1 MKSFSDL
8 TFQLDE
14 TMLGQSIVARKPR
27 RSQLLRSIA
36 TNIKDRLMGGQKK
49 RVFHSAIDQKQVVKT
64 RSGAM
69 LGSLNPTRKQRLD
82 RATKILTGLRDS
94 GKFGNPALEGKP
106 QRKIANARL
115 KALASGLGKRKD
127 EINKAAEAIAARR
140 GISVRDA
147 RKRVVRQAVSRAVNR
162 METKAARKRLNENL
176 QQLDE
181 VLPAVLAGAA
191 GMKLLGGLGQT
202 ASLVAAIGAH
212 GAATSLGSAI
222 GGGLSAIGD
231 IGGAF
236 MKNRMAQA
244 MQKRAQRTQKRQAL
258 ISKQQSADKAMGV
271 SPTTGVPS
279 NIKINTNPRATV
291 AQLRGTG
298 GTQLGG
304 SSIGK
309 QFAAKY

>member
-69 LGSLNPTRKQRLD
+69 LGSLNPTRKERLD

-106 QRKIANARL
+106 QRKIANARI

-181 VLPAVLAGAA
+181 VLPALVGGAA
-191 GMKLLGGLGQT
+191 AGKLLGTGALVT
-202 ASLVAAIGAH
+202 AIAAH

-258 ISKQQSADKAMGV
+258 LSKQQSADMAMGV

>member
-69 LGSLNPTRKQRLD
+69 LGSLNPTRKQRLG

-181 VLPAVLAGAA
+181 VLPALVGGAA
-191 GMKLLGGLGQT
+191 AGKLLGTGALVT
-202 ASLVAAIGAH
+202 AIAAH

-258 ISKQQSADKAMGV
+258 ISKQQSADMAMGV

>member
-14 TMLGQSIVARKPR
+14 TMLGQSVVARKPR

-49 RVFHSAIDQKQVVKT
+49 RGDIDQKQVVKI

-69 LGSLNPTRKQRLD
+69 LSSLNPTRKQRLD
-82 RATKILTGLRDS
+82 QATKTLKRLRDS
-94 GKFGNPALEGKP
+94 GKFGDPSVGYA
-106 QRKIANARL
+106 RSDARL
-115 KALASGLGKRKD
+115 RRLASGLGKRKD

-140 GISVRDA
+140 GISVSDA
-147 RKRVVRQAVSRAVNR
+147 RKRLVRQVVSRAVNR

-191 GMKLLGGLGQT
+191 GMKLLGGLSQT
-202 ASLVAAIGAH
+202 APLVAAIGVH
-212 GAATSLGSAI
+212 GATTSLGSAI

-258 ISKQQSADKAMGV
+258 LSKQQSADMAMGV

-279 NIKINTNPRATV
+279 NIKINPNPRAPV

-304 SSIGK
+304 SSVGK

>member
-14 TMLGQSIVARKPR
+14 TMIGLSVGTRKPR

-36 TNIKDRLMGGQKK
+36 TNIKDRLAGGQKK
-49 RVFHSAIDQKQVVKT
+49 RVSRIEIGRARREKSQ
-64 RSGAM
+64 
-69 LGSLNPTRKQRLD
+69 RKQRLD
-82 RATKILTGLRDS
+82 RATKTLKGLRDS
-94 GKFGNPALEGKP
+94 GKFGDPSVGYA
-106 QRKIANARL
+106 RSDARL
-115 KALASGLGKRKD
+115 RRLASGLGKRKD

-140 GISVRDA
+140 GISVADA
-147 RKRVVRQAVSRAVNR
+147 RKRLVRQVVSRAVNR

-181 VLPAVLAGAA
+181 VLPALVGGAA
-191 GMKLLGGLGQT
+191 AGKLLGTGALVT
-202 ASLVAAIGAH
+202 AIAAH

-258 ISKQQSADKAMGV
+258 LSKQQSADMAMGV

>member
-14 TMLGQSIVARKPR
+14 TMLGQSMVARKPR

-36 TNIKDRLMGGQKK
+36 TNIKDRLTGGQKK
-49 RVFHSAIDQKQVVKT
+49 RGDIDQKQVVKI

-69 LGSLNPTRKQRLD
+69 LSSLNPTRKQRLD
-82 RATKILTGLRDS
+82 QATKTLRGLRDS

-140 GISVRDA
+140 GISVADA

-181 VLPAVLAGAA
+181 VLPALVGGAA
-191 GMKLLGGLGQT
+191 AGKLLGTG
-202 ASLVAAIGAH
+202 ALVTAIGAH

-231 IGGAF
+231 IGASF
-236 MKNRMAQA
+236 MR
-244 MQKRAQRTQKRQAL
+244 
-258 ISKQQSADKAMGV
+258 
-271 SPTTGVPS
+271 VP
-279 NIKINTNPRATV
+279 
-291 AQLRGTG
+291 
-298 GTQLGG
+298 
-304 SSIGK
+304 
-309 QFAAKY
+309 

>member
-8 TFQLDE
+8 IFQLDE
-14 TMLGQSIVARKPR
+14 TMLGQSMVVRKPR

-49 RVFHSAIDQKQVVKT
+49 RGDIDQKQIVKI

-69 LGSLNPTRKQRLD
+69 LGSLNPTRKERLD
-82 RATKILTGLRDS
+82 RATKTLKGLRDS
-94 GKFGNPALEGKP
+94 GKFGDPGLEGNQ
-106 QRKIANARL
+106 QRKIANARI

-147 RKRVVRQAVSRAVNR
+147 RKRLVRQVVSKAVNR

-176 QQLDE
+176 QRLDE
-181 VLPAVLAGAA
+181 VIDLTFGSGPIVGSVIQT
-191 GMKLLGGLGQT
+191 LGQVGMD
-202 ASLVAAIGAH
+202 ALGQSLARRRQNKQ
-212 GAATSLGSAI
+212 L
-222 GGGLSAIGD
+222 
-231 IGGAF
+231 
-236 MKNRMAQA
+236 R
-244 MQKRAQRTQKRQAL
+244 RQKRQDL
-258 ISKQQSADKAMGV
+258 LKQQQSADMAMGV
-271 SPTTGVPS
+271 SPTTGVS
-279 NIKINTNPRATV
+279 GKIKINTNPRATV

>member
-14 TMLGQSIVARKPR
+14 TMIDLSVGTRKPR

-36 TNIKDRLMGGQKK
+36 TNIKDRLAGGQKK
-49 RVFHSAIDQKQVVKT
+49 RVSRIEIGRARREKSQ
-64 RSGAM
+64 
-69 LGSLNPTRKQRLD
+69 RKQRLD

-94 GKFGNPALEGKP
+94 GKFGDPSVGYA
-106 QRKIANARL
+106 RSDARL
-115 KALASGLGKRKD
+115 RRLASGLGKRKD

-140 GISVRDA
+140 GISVADA
-147 RKRVVRQAVSRAVNR
+147 RKRLVRQVVSRAVNR

-181 VLPAVLAGAA
+181 VLPALVGGAA
-191 GMKLLGGLGQT
+191 AGKLLGGLGQT
-202 ASLVAAIGAH
+202 ASLVTAIGMH

-258 ISKQQSADKAMGV
+258 LSKQQSADMAMGV

-304 SSIGK
+304 SSVGK

>member
-14 TMLGQSIVARKPR
+14 TMLGQSVVARKPR

-36 TNIKDRLMGGQKK
+36 TTVKDRLMGGQKK
-49 RVFHSAIDQKQVVKT
+49 RGDIDQKQAVKI

-69 LGSLNPTRKQRLD
+69 LGSLNPTRKERLD

-94 GKFGNPALEGKP
+94 GKFGNPGLEGKP
-106 QRKIANARL
+106 QRKIANARI

-162 METKAARKRLNENL
+162 METRAARKRLNENL
-176 QQLDE
+176 QRLDE
-181 VLPAVLAGAA
+181 IGALV
-191 GMKLLGGLGQT
+191 GSVIQTLGQVGMD
-202 ASLVAAIGAH
+202 ALGQSLARRRQNKQ
-212 GAATSLGSAI
+212 L
-222 GGGLSAIGD
+222 
-231 IGGAF
+231 
-236 MKNRMAQA
+236 R
-244 MQKRAQRTQKRQAL
+244 RQKRQDL
-258 ISKQQSADKAMGV
+258 LKQQQSADMAMGV
-271 SPTTGVPS
+271 SPTTGVS
-279 NIKINTNPRATV
+279 GKIKINTNPRATV

>member
-14 TMLGQSIVARKPR
+14 TMLGQSVVARKPR

-36 TNIKDRLMGGQKK
+36 TNIKDRLTGGQKK
-49 RVFHSAIDQKQVVKT
+49 RDDIDQKQAVKI

-69 LGSLNPTRKQRLD
+69 LGSLNPTRKERLD

-94 GKFGNPALEGKP
+94 GKFGNPGLEGKP
-106 QRKIANARL
+106 QRKIANARK
-115 KALASGLGKRKD
+115 KALDSGLGKRKD

-140 GISVRDA
+140 GISVADA

-162 METKAARKRLNENL
+162 METRAARKRLNENL
-176 QQLDE
+176 QRLDE
-181 VLPAVLAGAA
+181 IGALV
-191 GMKLLGGLGQT
+191 GSVIQTLGQVGMD
-202 ASLVAAIGAH
+202 ALGQSLARRRQNKQ
-212 GAATSLGSAI
+212 L
-222 GGGLSAIGD
+222 
-231 IGGAF
+231 
-236 MKNRMAQA
+236 R
-244 MQKRAQRTQKRQAL
+244 RQKRQDL
-258 ISKQQSADKAMGV
+258 LKQQQSADMAMGV
-271 SPTTGVPS
+271 SPSTGVS
-279 NIKINTNPRATV
+279 GKIKINTNPRATV

>member
-14 TMLGQSIVARKPR
+14 TMIGLSVGTRKPR

-36 TNIKDRLMGGQKK
+36 TNIKDRLAGGQKK
-49 RVFHSAIDQKQVVKT
+49 RVSRIEIGRARREKSQ
-64 RSGAM
+64 
-69 LGSLNPTRKQRLD
+69 RKQRLD
-82 RATKILTGLRDS
+82 RATKTLKGLRDS
-94 GKFGNPALEGKP
+94 GKFGDPSVGYA
-106 QRKIANARL
+106 RSDARL
-115 KALASGLGKRKD
+115 RRLASGLGKRKD

-140 GISVRDA
+140 GISVSDA
-147 RKRVVRQAVSRAVNR
+147 RKRLVRQVVSRAVNR

-181 VLPAVLAGAA
+181 VLPALVGGAA
-191 GMKLLGGLGQT
+191 AGKLLGTG
-202 ASLVAAIGAH
+202 ALVAAIGVH
-212 GAATSLGSAI
+212 GATTSLGSAI

-258 ISKQQSADKAMGV
+258 LSKQQSADMAMGV

-304 SSIGK
+304 SSVGK

>member
-69 LGSLNPTRKQRLD
+69 LGSLNPTRKERLD

-106 QRKIANARL
+106 QRKIANARI

-181 VLPAVLAGAA
+181 VLPALVGGAA
-191 GMKLLGGLGQT
+191 AGKLLGTGALVT
-202 ASLVAAIGAH
+202 AIAAH

>member
-8 TFQLDE
+8 IFQLDE
-14 TMLGQSIVARKPR
+14 TMLGQSVVARKPR
-27 RSQLLRSIA
+27 RAQLLRSIA
-36 TNIKDRLMGGQKK
+36 TNIKDRLTGGQKK
-49 RVFHSAIDQKQVVKT
+49 RDDIDQKQAVKI

-69 LGSLNPTRKQRLD
+69 LGSLNPTRKERLD

-94 GKFGNPALEGKP
+94 GKFGNPGLEGNQ
-106 QRKIANARL
+106 QRKIANARI

-176 QQLDE
+176 QRLDE
-181 VLPAVLAGAA
+181 IGALV
-191 GMKLLGGLGQT
+191 GSVIQTLGQVGMD
-202 ASLVAAIGAH
+202 ALGQSLARRRQNKQ
-212 GAATSLGSAI
+212 L
-222 GGGLSAIGD
+222 
-231 IGGAF
+231 
-236 MKNRMAQA
+236 R
-244 MQKRAQRTQKRQAL
+244 RQKRQDL
-258 ISKQQSADKAMGV
+258 LKQQQSADMAMGV
-271 SPTTGVPS
+271 SPTTGVS
-279 NIKINTNPRATV
+279 GKIKINTNPRATV

-304 SSIGK
+304 SSVGK

>member
-14 TMLGQSIVARKPR
+14 TMLGQSMVARKPR

-36 TNIKDRLMGGQKK
+36 TNIKDRLTGGQKK
-49 RVFHSAIDQKQVVKT
+49 RGDIDQKQVVKI

-69 LGSLNPTRKQRLD
+69 LSSLNPTRKQRLD
-82 RATKILTGLRDS
+82 QATKTLRGLRDS

-140 GISVRDA
+140 GISVADA

-181 VLPAVLAGAA
+181 VLPALVGGAA
-191 GMKLLGGLGQT
+191 AGKLLGTG
-202 ASLVAAIGAH
+202 ALVTAIGAH

-231 IGGAF
+231 IGASF
-236 MKNRMAQA
+236 MRNRMAQA
-244 MQKRAQRTQKRQAL
+244 MQKRTQRAQKRQAL
-258 ISKQQSADKAMGV
+258 LSKQKSADIAMGV
-271 SPTTGVPS
+271 SPTTGVS
-279 NIKINTNPRATV
+279 GKIKINTNPRATV

-304 SSIGK
+304 SSVGK

>member
-1 MKSFSDL
+1 MQSFSQF
-8 TFQLDE
+8 TTQLDE
-14 TMLGQSIVARKPR
+14 TMIGLSVGTRKPR

-36 TNIKDRLMGGQKK
+36 TNVKDRLMGGQKK
-49 RVFHSAIDQKQVVKT
+49 RGDIDQKQAVKI

-82 RATKILTGLRDS
+82 RATKTLKGLRDS
-94 GKFGNPALEGKP
+94 GKFGDPGLEGNQ
-106 QRKIANARL
+106 QRKIANARI

-147 RKRVVRQAVSRAVNR
+147 RKRLVRQVVSKAVNR

-176 QQLDE
+176 QRLDE
-181 VLPAVLAGAA
+181 IGALV
-191 GMKLLGGLGQT
+191 GSVIQTLGQVGMD
-202 ASLVAAIGAH
+202 ALGQSLARRRQNKQ
-212 GAATSLGSAI
+212 L
-222 GGGLSAIGD
+222 
-231 IGGAF
+231 
-236 MKNRMAQA
+236 R
-244 MQKRAQRTQKRQAL
+244 RQKRQDL
-258 ISKQQSADKAMGV
+258 LKQQQSADMAMGV
-271 SPTTGVPS
+271 SPTTGVS
-279 NIKINTNPRATV
+279 GKIKINTNPRATV

>member
-14 TMLGQSIVARKPR
+14 TMLGQSMVARKPR

-36 TNIKDRLMGGQKK
+36 TNIKDRLTGGQKK
-49 RVFHSAIDQKQVVKT
+49 RGDIDQKQVVKI

-69 LGSLNPTRKQRLD
+69 LSSLNPTRKQRLD
-82 RATKILTGLRDS
+82 QATKTLRGLRDS

-140 GISVRDA
+140 GISVADA

-176 QQLDE
+176 QRLDE
-181 VLPAVLAGAA
+181 IGALV
-191 GMKLLGGLGQT
+191 GSVIQTLGQVGMD
-202 ASLVAAIGAH
+202 ALGQSLARRRQNKP
-212 GAATSLGSAI
+212 L
-222 GGGLSAIGD
+222 
-231 IGGAF
+231 
-236 MKNRMAQA
+236 R
-244 MQKRAQRTQKRQAL
+244 RQKRQDL
-258 ISKQQSADKAMGV
+258 LKQQQSADMAMGV
-271 SPTTGVPS
+271 SPTMGVS
-279 NIKINTNPRATV
+279 GKIKINTNPRATV

>member
-14 TMLGQSIVARKPR
+14 TMLGQSMVARKPR

-36 TNIKDRLMGGQKK
+36 TNIKDRLTGGQKK
-49 RVFHSAIDQKQVVKT
+49 RDDIDQKQAVKI

-69 LGSLNPTRKQRLD
+69 LGSLNPTRKERLD

-94 GKFGNPALEGKP
+94 GKFGNPGLEGNQ
-106 QRKIANARL
+106 QRKIANARI

-176 QQLDE
+176 QRLDE
-181 VLPAVLAGAA
+181 IGALV
-191 GMKLLGGLGQT
+191 GSVIQTLGQVGMD
-202 ASLVAAIGAH
+202 ALGQSLARRRQNKQ
-212 GAATSLGSAI
+212 L
-222 GGGLSAIGD
+222 
-231 IGGAF
+231 
-236 MKNRMAQA
+236 R
-244 MQKRAQRTQKRQAL
+244 RQKRQDL
-258 ISKQQSADKAMGV
+258 LKQQQSADMAMGV
-271 SPTTGVPS
+271 SPTTGVS
-279 NIKINTNPRATV
+279 GKIKINTNPRATV

-304 SSIGK
+304 SSVGK

>member
-14 TMLGQSIVARKPR
+14 TMIGLSVGTRKPR

-36 TNIKDRLMGGQKK
+36 TNIKDRLAGGQKK
-49 RVFHSAIDQKQVVKT
+49 RVSRIEIGRARREKSQ
-64 RSGAM
+64 
-69 LGSLNPTRKQRLD
+69 RKQRLD
-82 RATKILTGLRDS
+82 RATKTLKGLRDS
-94 GKFGNPALEGKP
+94 GKFGDPSVGYA
-106 QRKIANARL
+106 RSDARL
-115 KALASGLGKRKD
+115 RRLASGLGKRKD

-140 GISVRDA
+140 GISVADA
-147 RKRVVRQAVSRAVNR
+147 RKRLVRQVVSRAVNR

-181 VLPAVLAGAA
+181 VLPALVGGAA
-191 GMKLLGGLGQT
+191 AGKLLGTGALVT
-202 ASLVAAIGAH
+202 AIAAH

-258 ISKQQSADKAMGV
+258 LSKQQSADMAMGV

-304 SSIGK
+304 SSVGK

>member
-14 TMLGQSIVARKPR
+14 TMLGQSMVAKKPR

-49 RVFHSAIDQKQVVKT
+49 RGDIDQKQVVKI

-69 LGSLNPTRKQRLD
+69 LSSLNPTRKQRLD
-82 RATKILTGLRDS
+82 QATKTLRGLRDS

-140 GISVRDA
+140 GISVADA

-191 GMKLLGGLGQT
+191 GMKLLGGLSQT
-202 ASLVAAIGAH
+202 APLVAAIGVH
-212 GAATSLGSAI
+212 GATTSLGSAI

-258 ISKQQSADKAMGV
+258 LSKQQSADMAMGV

-304 SSIGK
+304 SSVGK

>member
-8 TFQLDE
+8 IFQLDE
-14 TMLGQSIVARKPR
+14 TMLGQSMVVRKPR

-49 RVFHSAIDQKQVVKT
+49 RGDIDQKQIVKI

-69 LGSLNPTRKQRLD
+69 LGSLNPTRKERLD
-82 RATKILTGLRDS
+82 RATKTLKGLRDS
-94 GKFGNPALEGKP
+94 GKFGDPGLEGNQ
-106 QRKIANARL
+106 QRKIANARI

-127 EINKAAEAIAARR
+127 QINKAAEAIAARR

-147 RKRVVRQAVSRAVNR
+147 RKRVVRQAISRAVNR
-162 METKAARKRLNENL
+162 METRAARSRLNENL
-176 QQLDE
+176 QRLDE
-181 VLPAVLAGAA
+181 IGALV
-191 GMKLLGGLGQT
+191 GSVIQTLGQVGMD
-202 ASLVAAIGAH
+202 ALGQSLARRRQNKQ
-212 GAATSLGSAI
+212 L
-222 GGGLSAIGD
+222 
-231 IGGAF
+231 
-236 MKNRMAQA
+236 R
-244 MQKRAQRTQKRQAL
+244 RQKRQDL
-258 ISKQQSADKAMGV
+258 LKQQQSADMAMGV
-271 SPTTGVPS
+271 SPTTGVS
-279 NIKINTNPRATV
+279 GKIKINTNPRATV